1 MLKVNWQLVYAKAE
15 ELYPRFV
22 DGLPFAQL
30 EAELQATGLDAQHIN
45 CVVEELGKMRQERVK
60 RKLSIPILAVSVAVA
75 ALAILVLLL
84 AFEGNK
90 FAIWITLGLVFLFI
104 MLRMLFKGRRKNDSS
119 KQRWG
124 KGS

>member
-30 EAELQATGLDAQHIN
+30 EAELQAGGLDAQHIN
-45 CVVEELGKMRQERVK
+45 CVVEELGKMRQERAK
-60 RKLSIPILAVSVAVA
+60 RKLNIPILTVSIVVA
-75 ALAILVLLL
+75 LLSILVLLL

-104 MLRMLFKGRRKNDSS
+104 MLRMLFKGRGKKESPRDRWRKST
-119 KQRWG
+119 
-124 KGS
+124 